1 MGRGGG
7 NLNRT
12 NSTGGF
18 NSLNNINPHDVVNF
32 SLNYRHVPENNPEGL
47 SLHMVL
53 HLKVAEK
60 KVIRVLIY
68 EKDNIKEVVH
78 RLASYIANH

>member
-1 MGRGGG
+1 M
-7 NLNRT
+7 
-12 NSTGGF
+12 
-18 NSLNNINPHDVVNF
+18 
-32 SLNYRHVPENNPEGL
+32 PENNPEGL

-78 RLASYIANH
+78 RLASYIANQ